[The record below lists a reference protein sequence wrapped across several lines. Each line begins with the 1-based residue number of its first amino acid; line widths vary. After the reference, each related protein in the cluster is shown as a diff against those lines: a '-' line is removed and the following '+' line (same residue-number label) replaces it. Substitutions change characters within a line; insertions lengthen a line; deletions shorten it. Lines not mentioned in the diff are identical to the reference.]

1 MNKIPEGK
9 FCKMYKVDG
18 ATIKTDT
25 CEGIREKLHLVISR
39 DDKEWYMSVANER
52 LELLLQVPF
61 NEALAD
67 CVEEILRVT
76 KQKNGEK

>member
-1 MNKIPEGK
+1 
-9 FCKMYKVDG
+9 
-18 ATIKTDT
+18 
-25 CEGIREKLHLVISR
+25 
-39 DDKEWYMSVANER
+39 MSVANER
-52 LELLLQVPF
+52 LELMLQVTF

>member
-9 FCKMYKVDG
+9 FRKMYKVDG

-25 CEGIREKLHLVISR
+25 CEGIKEKLHLVISR